1 MGIDQGSYSPHVLH
15 KVVYAGVHN
24 TSFAA
29 GSKDLQVLSGLNVPQ
44 KQVERLTKR
53 IGQER
58 VDQRES
64 QVEAFL
70 RLPLMEKLSSPV
82 DHPPDLAV
90 VSMDGGRLQI
100 LDRGPNSVPEPTST
114 AQDETLEA
122 AAPTGPSEP
131 APKPQQSQ
139 DRSGH
144 WREDKIGLLMTM
156 TSQESSKDPCPT
168 IPETFVNPLRIAKLA
183 REIKR
188 GVPMGQDAV
197 AEPPECEEGQ
207 EECGEYKPPEVRVKS
222 MVGSRVE
229 AGPWPDPGC
238 SRLRRGFFGARRKA
252 FVGDGAET
260 NWTIQ
265 QQWFSDFV
273 AILDFIH
280 ALSYVF
286 SAAMAGRT
294 FRQGWGVYVQWISLV
309 WQGRVVD
316 VIKELEQRQQEL
328 GLPKPRSRR
337 PARGRS
343 WPIPCGI

>member
-1 MGIDQGSYSPHVLH
+1 
-15 KVVYAGVHN
+15 
-24 TSFAA
+24 
-29 GSKDLQVLSGLNVPQ
+29 
-44 KQVERLTKR
+44 
-53 IGQER
+53 
-58 VDQRES
+58 
-64 QVEAFL
+64 
-70 RLPLMEKLSSPV
+70 
-82 DHPPDLAV
+82 
-90 VSMDGGRLQI
+90 MDGGRLQI
-100 LDRGPNSVPEPTST
+100 LDRGPNSVPEPTGT
-114 AQDETLEA
+114 AQAETLEA
-122 AAPTGPSEP
+122 ARPTEPSEP
-131 APKPQQSQ
+131 EPKPQPSQ
-139 DRSGH
+139 DRGGH

-156 TSQESSKDPCPT
+156 TSQESNQDPCPT

-229 AGPWPDPGC
+229 ARRFGQI
-238 SRLRRGFFGARRKA
+238 LVAAAFARGFFGARRKA

-260 NWTIQ
+260 NWAVQ
-265 QQWFSDFV
+265 QQWFNDFV

-294 FRQGWGVYVQWISLV
+294 FRQGWTVYVRWISLV
-309 WQGRVVD
+309 WQGRVVE

-328 GLPKPRSRR
+328 GLPQAGEPETGPRQVVADSLRYLRNNQDRMRYDEYRLLGLPIVSSHVESTVKQFNRR
-337 PARGRS
+337 VKGTEKFWSEQGAEAVLQLRADYLSETEPMERFWQERETTAPGRRLYRRAV
-343 WPIPCGI
+343 

>member
-1 MGIDQGSYSPHVLH
+1 M
-15 KVVYAGVHN
+15 
-24 TSFAA
+24 
-29 GSKDLQVLSGLNVPQ
+29 NVPQ

-100 LDRGPNSVPEPTST
+100 LDRGPNSVPEPTGT

-122 AAPTGPSEP
+122 ATPTEPSEP
-131 APKPQQSQ
+131 EPKPQQSQ
-139 DRSGH
+139 DRGGH

-197 AEPPECEEGQ
+197 AEPPECEDGQ
-207 EECGEYKPPEVRVKS
+207 EECGEYKPPQVRVKS

-229 AGPWPDPGC
+229 AGRFGQV
-238 SRLRRGFFGARRKA
+238 LVAAAFARGFFGARRKA

-265 QQWFSDFV
+265 QQWFSHFV

-286 SAAMAGRT
+286 SAAMAGRS
-294 FRQGWGVYVQWISLV
+294 FRQGWAVYVRWISLT
-309 WQGRVVD
+309 WQGRVVE

-328 GLPKPRSRR
+328 GLPQAEESETGPRQVVADSLRYLRNNQDRITTVRR
-337 PARGRS
+337 SSEGNCLR
-343 WPIPCGI
+343 PCLL